1 MKHLILIPCILF
13 SMLANAQL
21 RQPMEEITEPAD
33 LETIK
38 VQKLYEDSL
47 NTTYV
52 IWVRTEVPK
61 HYHAEH
67 TETIYVLEGIGLMT
81 LGDQVFNIVSG
92 DLLVVPFGTPHSVKT
107 MSKDP
112 LKVISVQSPFFD
124 GSDRIPV
131 K

>member
-67 TETIYVLEGIGLMT
+67 TETI
-81 LGDQVFNIVSG
+81 
-92 DLLVVPFGTPHSVKT
+92 
-107 MSKDP
+107 
-112 LKVISVQSPFFD
+112 
-124 GSDRIPV
+124 
-131 K
+131 